1 MIQYKGNNMR
11 KAKQWV
17 LKMAGFLCLGF
28 GAVGILL
35 PVLPTTPFVLL
46 AAICFSFAS
55 PELSLWLEKNKYF
68 GPYIDNYKNKT
79 GVPMRQK
86 VGGILFLWIMM
97 FISMLIIQKPIM
109 YLVLFVIGVLV
120 TIHIA
125 MLKTRKS

>member
-1 MIQYKGNNMR
+1 ML
-11 KAKQWV
+11 KAKQWI
-17 LKMAGFLCLGF
+17 LKIIGFSCLGL
-28 GAVGILL
+28 GAVGIFL

-55 PELSLWLEKNKYF
+55 PELSAWLEKNKYF

-79 GVPMRQK
+79 GVPLRHK
-86 VGGILFLWIMM
+86 VGGILFMWIMM
-97 FISMLIIQKPIM
+97 VISMLIIQKPVM

-125 MLKTRKS
+125 MLKTRKN